1 MSDDEDPIGSGD
13 GFDNSGGVFTSGGNE
28 GDEEGGGGIEDRA
41 DEDGEGGADDDAL
54 DVTGEREDSMLVG
67 EGGEYRQIETL
78 ELKYPEWKSN
88 PKSAGEKLKEKSDL
102 EIKNNL
108 ESEHFPNSQDHGL
121 WGKIRQ
127 IFIKTEGEYGEAL
140 DNHWISKLDV
150 KIDEQ
155 AVICNVKYT
164 IKSEEKCATI

>member
-1 MSDDEDPIGSGD
+1 M
-13 GFDNSGGVFTSGGNE
+13 
-28 GDEEGGGGIEDRA
+28 A
-41 DEDGEGGADDDAL
+41 Y
-54 DVTGEREDSMLVG
+54 LVIS
-67 EGGEYRQIETL
+67 EWPNCPVSVIIP
-78 ELKYPEWKSN
+78 KYPEWKSN

-102 EIKNNL
+102 EIKNNP
-108 ESEHFPNSQDHGL
+108 ESEHSPNSQDQGL

-155 AVICNVKYT
+155 AKKVELMAPSEFVKSYV
-164 IKSEEKCATI
+164 EEKLLKSISYSVEKLGFSFGGLQGFETVF